1 MKRTVNSVI
10 ERLFLFLRR
19 GIKVIDNTL
28 TVSSP
33 DPPSLS
39 LDEGDPL
46 TLTCQASSNTVQ
58 HTHLSVTWYLHMDGE
73 EPPQPIVSLD
83 KDLTP
88 SPGPRFRERYGAGI
102 VRLDKVG
109 EATYRLTIAQLE
121 PSDQGRV
128 YCQAREWIQDP
139 DRSWYPIT
147 QKDSETT
154 ALTVKAK
161 GKSTLVTYCQQKSS

>member
-1 MKRTVNSVI
+1 MI

-73 EPPQPIVSLD
+73 EPPQRHVALHAD
-83 KDLTP
+83 
-88 SPGPRFRERYGAGI
+88 RMW
-102 VRLDKVG
+102 
-109 EATYRLTIAQLE
+109 
-121 PSDQGRV
+121 RV
-128 YCQAREWIQDP
+128 NLLGARE
-139 DRSWYPIT
+139 
-147 QKDSETT
+147 
-154 ALTVKAK
+154 V
-161 GKSTLVTYCQQKSS
+161 QQKRVEQPQEAEREAVFQLRHGGASPNRTSALGCVR